1 MEQSM
6 SHLFP
11 HKPKDYHAYWTIE
24 SLSEF
29 IARASFGSY
38 ENFNHDSIL
47 KRKQNQANKETVTNT
62 TEKQHLTYL
71 PHKAPGSQLAKT
83 GGECNSGF
91 FLNCSMI
98 FAYY

>member
-1 MEQSM
+1 MEESM

-24 SLSEF
+24 GLPEF
-29 IARASFGSY
+29 VARASFGFY

-47 KRKQNQANKETVTNT
+47 KRKQNQANKETVTKT
-62 TEKQHLTYL
+62 IGKQHLTYI
-71 PHKAPGSQLAKT
+71 PHKVSGSQLAKT
-83 GGECNSGF
+83 GVECNSGF
-91 FLNCSMI
+91 FLTYSVG

>member
-29 IARASFGSY
+29 TARASFGSY

-47 KRKQNQANKETVTNT
+47 KRKQNQEPSKQRNSNKNNREAA
-62 TEKQHLTYL
+62 LDL
-71 PHKAPGSQLAKT
+71 S
-83 GGECNSGF
+83 S
-91 FLNCSMI
+91 S
-98 FAYY
+98 